1 MFLSC
6 QVRGSVR
13 IHTLQLPE
21 CQGTPCSKQARN
33 LKLDI
38 ECGFTLKRVRDMIR
52 AYSQLHRADK
62 YSEHSSIIWSFW
74 PNG

>member
-6 QVRGSVR
+6 QVRVSER

-21 CQGTPCSKQARN
+21 WQGTPCSKQARN
-33 LKLDI
+33 LKLVR

-52 AYSQLHRADK
+52 AQSQLYRADK